1 MKHVCHDERMSGVG
15 VRAEEDHEGMRNH
28 FSLILL
34 LIAQD
39 IGGIRR
45 DGGCGLN
52 EAICLFLGV
61 MMVGGTEAD
70 HEGMRNHFSLILL
83 LIA

>member
-1 MKHVCHDERMSGVG
+1 MWIEGSNVSVLGVMMVG
-15 VRAEEDHEGMRNH
+15 GIEADHEGMRNH

-52 EAICLFLGV
+52 EAIWLFLGV
-61 MMVGGTEAD
+61 MMVGEP
-70 HEGMRNHFSLILL
+70 EQIMRG
-83 LIA
+83 